1 MKNSPTR
8 IFDFLTYQLE
18 NAPLDNVLTTK
29 YDGEWESI
37 STSKYS
43 KLANQ
48 ISSAFLKLKIN
59 SNDKIA
65 MISTNNRT
73 EWSVVDMGIAQIGA
87 VNVPL
92 YPTITSKDYEYIL
105 NHSESKYCFVS
116 DKMIYDKI
124 ITVRG
129 NLKYLIDI
137 YSFDKISGCKH
148 WSELQSLG
156 EENLDD
162 NVLSRTKKNVKP
174 SDLATI
180 IYTSGTTGVPKGV
193 MLSHENI
200 VSTVLSSTIRLPL
213 DIGEST
219 ALSFLPV
226 CHIYERVILY
236 IYLYNSI
243 KVFFAESLETIG
255 ENLNEV
261 KPNAMT
267 AVPRLLEKVYDKIY
281 SKGQELKGIKKK
293 LFYWAVNL
301 GLKYEP
307 YGKNGFW
314 YEFKLKIARKLVFS
328 KWKEALG
335 GNLTHISSGS
345 APLQP
350 RIARIF
356 TAAGMTVAEGYGL
369 TETSP
374 VISVNYLEENGLKF
388 GTVGKVID
396 GVIVK
401 IEDDGEI
408 LCKGPNVM
416 MGYYKDPKQTSQVMS
431 GDFFH
436 TGDIGIIDMDGFLK
450 ITDRKKEIFKTS
462 GGKYIA
468 PQVLE
473 NELKQSL
480 FIEQIMIVGEGEK
493 MPGAIIQP
501 NFEYVKFWF
510 KENNIQYKNDLS
522 LICNNIKLVK
532 KIESEIRL
540 HDKKF
545 GSWEQVKK
553 FKLTD
558 DVWSIDYGQLAP
570 NLKVRRKF
578 VREKYKDL
586 IDEIYK

>member
-1 MKNSPTR
+1 MKKLPTR
-8 IFDFLTYQLE
+8 IFDFLTFQLE
-18 NAPLDNVLTTK
+18 NAPLNNALTTK
-29 YDGEWESI
+29 YNGEWESI
-37 STSKYS
+37 STSEYL
-43 KLANQ
+43 KLANL
-48 ISSAFLKLKIN
+48 ISSAFIKLKIN

-73 EWSVVDMGIAQIGA
+73 EWSIVDMGIAQIGA

-105 NHSESKYCFVS
+105 NHSESKYCIVS
-116 DKMIYDKI
+116 DKIIYDKI
-124 ITVRG
+124 IAVKD

-137 YSFDKISGCKH
+137 YSFDKVPGCKH
-148 WSELQSLG
+148 WSELQNLG
-156 EENLDD
+156 TENLD
-162 NVLSRTKKNVKP
+162 NNILSKRKENIKP

-200 VSTVLSSTIRLPL
+200 VSNVISSTVRLPL

-219 ALSFLPV
+219 ALSFLPA

-243 KVFFAESLETIG
+243 KVYFAESLETIG
-255 ENLNEV
+255 ENLKEV

-281 SKGQELKGIKKK
+281 SKGQELKGIKRK

-301 GLKYEP
+301 GLSYEP

-314 YEFKLKIARKLVFS
+314 YEFKLKIARKLIFS

-356 TAAGMTVAEGYGL
+356 SAAGMTVAEGYGL

-374 VISVNYLEENGLKF
+374 VISVNYLQENGLKF

-408 LCKGPNVM
+408 LCKGPNIM
-416 MGYYKDPKQTSQVMS
+416 LGYYKDPKLTSQVMS

-436 TGDIGIIDMDGFLK
+436 TGDIGIVDMDGFLK

-501 NFEYVKFWF
+501 NFEHVKFWF
-510 KENNIQYKNDLS
+510 KENNIQCKDDLRS
-522 LICNNIKLVK
+522 ICDNIKIIE

-540 HDKKF
+540 HDEKF
-545 GSWEQVKK
+545 GNWEQVKK
-553 FKLTD
+553 FKLID
-558 DVWSIDYGQLAP
+558 EIWSIDGGQLAP
-570 NLKVRRKF
+570 NLKVKRKF
-578 VREKYKDL
+578 VKEKYNAL
-586 IDEIYK
+586 IKEIYN